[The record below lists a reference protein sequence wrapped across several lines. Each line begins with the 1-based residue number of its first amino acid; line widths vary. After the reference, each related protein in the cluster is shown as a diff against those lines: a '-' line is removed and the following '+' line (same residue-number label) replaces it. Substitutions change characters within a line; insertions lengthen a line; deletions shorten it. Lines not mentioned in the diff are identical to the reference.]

1 LTGTPPYPHLPVTR
15 RDFVNTWECDE
26 NAHWNV
32 QFYFRAFEQAA
43 RIALSQAGT
52 DDYPEQ
58 TGLVRH
64 VRFHSELR
72 SATPVVV
79 RTGQLEGQ
87 FPAAILVHF
96 LACSETG
103 RLAATALD
111 HLPGRSADLPL
122 VSVGEA
128 SATAP
133 RGVQGGPDIAVDANS
148 LVRSGHAIDR
158 HYSVLASHEA
168 GPGGGMLSSAI
179 VSRLTDAAPHIWEH
193 AGIGQSFLA
202 RSGFG
207 RVAVEMKITRLGEA
221 RVGAPLRL
229 VSWIADMNEKTFLIR
244 HQLDVMTT
252 GAPVAAASVR
262 CLVMNLESRRA
273 VPVPQAALQ
282 SFERRKT

>member
-1 LTGTPPYPHLPVTR
+1 MNGNIPLSHLAVTR

-43 RIALSQAGT
+43 RIALSQSGPG
-52 DDYPEQ
+52 DYPEQ

-72 SATPVVV
+72 SATPVVI
-79 RTGQLEGQ
+79 RTGRLEGQ
-87 FPAAILVHF
+87 LSTSVLVHF

-111 HLPGRSADLPL
+111 HLPGWVADLPL
-122 VSVGEA
+122 VSDGEA
-128 SATAP
+128 SAAAP
-133 RGVQGGPDIAVDANS
+133 RGVKGGLDIAVDAVS
-148 LVRSGHAIDR
+148 LVRSGHAIDS
-158 HYSVLASHEA
+158 HYSVLATHEV
-168 GPGGGMLSSAI
+168 GPSGIMLSSAI
-179 VSRLTDAAPHIWEH
+179 VSRLTDAAPHVWEH

-202 RSGFG
+202 RSGYG
-207 RVAVEMKITRLGEA
+207 RVAVEMKITWLGKA
-221 RVGAPLRL
+221 CAGDPLRL
-229 VSWIADMNEKTFLIR
+229 ASWIADMNEKTFLIC
-244 HQLDVMTT
+244 HQLDLITT
-252 GAPVAAASVR
+252 GAPVAAAAVR
-262 CLVMNLESRRA
+262 CLVMNLETRRA